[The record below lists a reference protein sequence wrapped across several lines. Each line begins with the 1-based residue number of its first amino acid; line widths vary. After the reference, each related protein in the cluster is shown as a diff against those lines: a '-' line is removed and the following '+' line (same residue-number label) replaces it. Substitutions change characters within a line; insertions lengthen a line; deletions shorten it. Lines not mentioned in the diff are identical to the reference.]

1 MPLKIAALLLAAS
14 LAASS
19 GAFAEDPDDGY
30 AWINNCMAANMKKG
44 ASDDVAHSY
53 CACIDH
59 EMGDDEVNNIAGWE
73 TSNPVKVAECR
84 YAVDWR

>member
-1 MPLKIAALLLAAS
+1 MPLKFSVLLLAAC
-14 LAASS
+14 LAASP
-19 GAFAEDPDDGY
+19 AFAQEPDDEY

-59 EMGDDEVNNIAGWE
+59 EMGDEEINDIAGWE
-73 TSNPVKVAECR
+73 TSNPTKVAVCR
-84 YAVDWR
+84 DAVGWK

>member
-1 MPLKIAALLLAAS
+1 MPLKTSVLLLAAC

-19 GAFAEDPDDGY
+19 AAFAQEPDEY

-59 EMGDDEVNNIAGWE
+59 EMGDEEINDIAGWE
-73 TSNPVKVAECR
+73 TSNPAKVAECR
-84 YAVDWR
+84 DAVGWK